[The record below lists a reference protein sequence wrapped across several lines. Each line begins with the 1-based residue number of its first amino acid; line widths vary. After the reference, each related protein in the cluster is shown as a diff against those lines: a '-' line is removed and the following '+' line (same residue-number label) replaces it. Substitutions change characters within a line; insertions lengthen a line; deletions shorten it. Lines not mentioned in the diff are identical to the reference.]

1 MKAIVTKYHGATNT
15 RGSRVSATA
24 EGGNRISLPWDDA
37 LNSEENH
44 RKAALALVVKMKWTF
59 CPLISGGGLPN
70 LDTVHMFSPELK
82 EAVRTLTILGEALTS
97 ALSVI
102 NAESEKPS
110 DYASTKNQ
118 IATAQAERDSFLKRN
133 ELTGI

>member
-44 RKAALALVVKMKWTF
+44 RKAALALTAKMKWSF
-59 CPLISGGGLPN
+59 LPLISGGGLPN

-82 EAVRTLTILGEALTS
+82 EALRVIIRLHNRLEAVLRKEGATDLQIQTHPDLC
-97 ALSVI
+97 AAHSVT
-102 NAESEKPS
+102 NANHHW
-110 DYASTKNQ
+110 NQ
-118 IATAQAERDSFLKRN
+118 QVT
-133 ELTGI
+133 